1 MKDKIINAALMVF
14 SKKGYSASLNDI
26 SNIVGIKKQS
36 LYNYFENKDAL
47 IEEIVKCEINA
58 YLNFL
63 IKEINMYKDE
73 KTELFL
79 KKLFYSIIEHFNT
92 PEKLR
97 FWRVLLILE
106 ESHSNEGNFK
116 IIKDAEVIF
125 IREIVSIFKQKF
137 DESKMKNI
145 SIEKIYQT
153 YLIMMHGVLDTS
165 LFYNH
170 LISKEELLE
179 SVWTVY
185 WNSVKAYVFD

>member
-14 SKKGYSASLNDI
+14 SQKGYSASLTDI

-36 LYNYFENKDAL
+36 LYNYFENKEAL
-47 IEEIVKCEINA
+47 FKEVVKYEISI

-63 IKEINMYKDE
+63 MQEINMYKSD

-79 KKLFYSIIEHFNT
+79 KKLFYSIINHFNT
-92 PEKLR
+92 PERLR

-106 ESHSNEGNFK
+106 KNNFSDESSNV
-116 IIKDAEVIF
+116 IKDAEIIF
-125 IREIVSIFKQKF
+125 IDKMASIFREKF

-145 SIEKIYQT
+145 SIKNIYQT
-153 YLIMMHGVLDTS
+153 YLSMMHGVLDTA
-165 LFYNH
+165 LFYDH

-185 WNSVKAYVFD
+185 WNSVKAYAFD